1 MISHCDDLHS
11 LFSLFSLHI
20 DFDKTSPQCKHAFYL
35 MKSRY
40 FELKKPKPLPKNGT
54 DIDVF
59 VCTQICTFIMGDY
72 SNLLEAGALIQGA

>member
-1 MISHCDDLHS
+1 
-11 LFSLFSLHI
+11 
-20 DFDKTSPQCKHAFYL
+20 

-59 VCTQICTFIMGDY
+59 VCTQICTFMMGDY